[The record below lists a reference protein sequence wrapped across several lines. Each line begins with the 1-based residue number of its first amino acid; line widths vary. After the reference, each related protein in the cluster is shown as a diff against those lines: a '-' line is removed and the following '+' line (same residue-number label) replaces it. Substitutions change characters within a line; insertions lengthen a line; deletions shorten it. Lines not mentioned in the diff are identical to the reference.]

1 MNEVGNMTVQFI
13 TTETGERLA
22 VIPEAEYRVLV
33 EAAEDREDVGAVRA
47 FDAALARGDEE
58 LVPAQFANRILD
70 GENKVRVWREYRGLQ
85 VKTLAEETGLAAS
98 YISQIETGVRAGTVE
113 SYKKIAAA
121 LKVGL
126 DDIV

>member
-1 MNEVGNMTVQFI
+1 MTVQFI
-13 TTETGERLA
+13 TTAKGERLA

-33 EAAEDREDVGAVRA
+33 EAAEDREDVSAVRE

-58 LVPAQFANRILD
+58 LIPAEFANRILD
-70 GENKVRVWREYRGLQ
+70 GESKVRVWREYRGLQ
-85 VKTLAEETGLAAS
+85 VKALAESTGLAAS

-126 DDIV
+126 DEIV